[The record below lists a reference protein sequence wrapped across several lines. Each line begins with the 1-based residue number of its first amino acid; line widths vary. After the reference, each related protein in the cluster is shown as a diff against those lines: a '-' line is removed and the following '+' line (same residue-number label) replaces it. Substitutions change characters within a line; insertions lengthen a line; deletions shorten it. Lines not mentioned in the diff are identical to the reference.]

1 MCELGVGDELLE
13 GDREFVGFDATDYEM
28 ANLNGKVDKTSEE
41 ELARQRRSTED
52 METVRALPIVVIKN
66 YAARGGAYKE
76 ALLGVLANWA
86 AALAENQ
93 VIGTALFSFAS

>member
-1 MCELGVGDELLE
+1 MLE
-13 GDREFVGFDATDYEM
+13 GDGEFENFEVIMDDVE
-28 ANLNGKVDKTSEE
+28 KTSEE
-41 ELARQRRSTED
+41 ELARQRRSVE
-52 METVRALPIVVIKN
+52 EVQAVRALPIVVIKN

-93 VIGTALFSFAS
+93 VISNMLFSVVRRS